1 MLVTVKIATFFSAL
15 GFAAWILGTIF
26 EFKGIAVIGGGIVL
40 ILGGFVTVDGMVV
53 QTGVEQ
59 DNQLTTVNTSTDNT
73 SDAEVAVN
81 NSSQQY
87 QYEQLSELSA
97 FRVGFV
103 VMLLGAAQIFQSLSM
118 EADWI

>member
-1 MLVTVKIATFFSAL
+1 MLVTVQIATFFSAL
-15 GFAAWILGTIF
+15 GFAAWILGTVF

-53 QTGVEQ
+53 KTGVQ
-59 DNQLTTVNTSTDNT
+59 TDNQLTTVNTSTNNT
-73 SDAEVAVN
+73 TAADVAVN

-87 QYEQLSELSA
+87 QYEPLSELNA
-97 FRVGFV
+97 FRIGFV

-118 EADWI
+118 EVD